1 MASRGRRPSAATAN
15 AVGGLG
21 DFDHLAPATSVRT
34 DQRPWLPLDP
44 LVDFTKETRLRD
56 RLFIPCL
63 LNPRLPLLPC
73 LMINR
78 FYFSAAFLNLPGGIV
93 TGIYSTPHLLEQLW
107 QRHRRIGRNGHVHQQ
122 KPHGATHPALQ
133 ACE

>member
-1 MASRGRRPSAATAN
+1 MASCSRRPSAATAN

-34 DQRPWLPLDP
+34 DLRPWLPLDP

-63 LNPRLPLLPC
+63 LNPRLPFLPC

-78 FYFSAAFLNLPGGIV
+78 FYFSAVFLNLPGGIV
-93 TGIYSTPHLLEQLW
+93 TGIPFDPASARAIVATS
-107 QRHRRIGRNGHVHQQ
+107 RGRDEHVHQQ
-122 KPHGATHPALQ
+122 KPRGATHRALQ
-133 ACE
+133 ECE